1 MSRLFI
7 VRHGQTAWNLAG
19 RAQGHTDVALDEV
32 GKQQAAATANA
43 LAGIEVDEIWCSD
56 LLRCRETVAPIAM
69 RLNRPVSYLRELRE
83 RAFGDWE
90 GEPIEDIR
98 LRFDAIASEQGIAR
112 TAIRPPSGES
122 LEDVAARIA
131 PLAARLRS
139 ATTSIVVV
147 SHGGVSSVL
156 IAHLLGES
164 VERALER
171 ARGFRLRNSSIT
183 ELVRAGEGYAVIR
196 HSDVAHLGIVGH
208 GSE

>member
-147 SHGGVSSVL
+147 SHGG
-156 IAHLLGES
+156 
-164 VERALER
+164 
-171 ARGFRLRNSSIT
+171 GFRLRNSSIT